1 MLKNVSTLFLI
12 SCILFSCSCTAKRVE
27 LPVYEG
33 IDVREALSSKNNISS
48 VDTTFSITFEKDDS
62 EIRGDGIVNMS
73 RNGNLTMRI
82 YSFGFLAFE
91 ITSENGFIK
100 SAPAVD
106 RNKSIILTY
115 GLRDCIFWWDME
127 DFEIEEKEDY
137 YIIRNLTRTLWL
149 DRKTMFP
156 KKQIISLE
164 ENRQLNIYYENPEKS
179 GDIWYP
185 SRIRIE
191 LSKYAVTLK
200 IKDISFILNAQTKVN
215 RNSIYN

>member
-12 SCILFSCSCTAKRVE
+12 SCILLSCSCTTKRVE

-33 IDVREALSSKNNISS
+33 TDVREALSSKNNISS
-48 VDTTFSITFEKDDS
+48 VDSTFSIIFEKDDS
-62 EIRGDGIVNMS
+62 EIRGDGVVNMS
-73 RNGNLTMRI
+73 RNGNMTMRI

-91 ITSENGFIK
+91 ITAENGFIK

-106 RNKSIILTY
+106 RNKSTILTY

-127 DFEIEEKEDY
+127 DFEIEEKEDT
-137 YIIRNLTRTLWL
+137 YIISNLTRTLWL

-164 ENRQLNIYYENPEKS
+164 EGRQLNIYYENPEKA

-215 RNSIYN
+215 HNSIYN

>member
-1 MLKNVSTLFLI
+1 MLKNVSTLFLV
-12 SCILFSCSCTAKRVE
+12 SCILFLCSCTAKRVE

-33 IDVREALSSKNNISS
+33 TDVREALSSKNNISS
-48 VDTTFSITFEKDDS
+48 VDSTFSIIFEKDDS
-62 EIRGDGIVNMS
+62 EIRGDGVVNMS
-73 RNGNLTMRI
+73 RNGNMTMRI

-91 ITSENGFIK
+91 ITAENGFIK

-106 RNKSIILTY
+106 RNKSTILTY

-127 DFEIEEKEDY
+127 DFEIEEKEDT
-137 YIIRNLTRTLWL
+137 YIISNLTRTLWL

-164 ENRQLNIYYENPEKS
+164 EGRQLNIYYENPEKA

-200 IKDISFILNAQTKVN
+200 IKDISFILNAQTKIN

>member
-12 SCILFSCSCTAKRVE
+12 SCILFLCSCTAKRVE

-48 VDTTFSITFEKDDS
+48 VDSTFSITFEKDDS
-62 EIRGDGIVNMS
+62 EIRGDGVVNMA
-73 RNGNLTMRI
+73 RNGNMTMRI

-91 ITSENGFIK
+91 LTSEN
-100 SAPAVD
+100 P
-106 RNKSIILTY
+106 IILTY

-137 YIIRNLTRTLWL
+137 FIISNLTRTLWL

-164 ENRQLNIYYENPEKS
+164 ENRQLNIYYENPEKA

-215 RNSIYN
+215 HNSIYN

>member
-12 SCILFSCSCTAKRVE
+12 SCILFSCSCTTKRVE

-33 IDVREALSSKNNISS
+33 TDVREALSSKNNISS
-48 VDTTFSITFEKDDS
+48 VDSTFSIIFEKDNS

-73 RNGNLTMRI
+73 RNGNMTMRI

-91 ITSENGFIK
+91 ITAENGFIK
-100 SAPAVD
+100 SSPAVD
-106 RNKSIILTY
+106 RNKGTILTY

-127 DFEIEEKEDY
+127 DFEIEEKEDT
-137 YIIRNLTRTLWL
+137 YIISNLTRTLWL

-164 ENRQLNIYYENPEKS
+164 EGRQLNIYYENPEKA

>member
-1 MLKNVSTLFLI
+1 
-12 SCILFSCSCTAKRVE
+12 
-27 LPVYEG
+27 
-33 IDVREALSSKNNISS
+33 
-48 VDTTFSITFEKDDS
+48 
-62 EIRGDGIVNMS
+62 
-73 RNGNLTMRI
+73 
-82 YSFGFLAFE
+82 
-91 ITSENGFIK
+91 
-100 SAPAVD
+100 
-106 RNKSIILTY
+106 
-115 GLRDCIFWWDME
+115 ME

-164 ENRQLNIYYENPEKS
+164 ENRQLNIYYENPEKA

>member
-12 SCILFSCSCTAKRVE
+12 SCILFSFSCIAKRVE

-62 EIRGDGIVNMS
+62 EIRGDGVVNMS
-73 RNGNLTMRI
+73 RNGNMTMRI

-164 ENRQLNIYYENPEKS
+164 ENRQLNIYYENPEKA

-215 RNSIYN
+215 HNSIYN

>member
-1 MLKNVSTLFLI
+1 MLKNVSKLFLI

-33 IDVREALSSKNNISS
+33 TDVREALSSKNNISS
-48 VDTTFSITFEKDDS
+48 VDSTFSIIFEKDDS
-62 EIRGDGIVNMS
+62 EIRGDGVVNMS
-73 RNGNLTMRI
+73 RNGNMTMRI

-91 ITSENGFIK
+91 ITAENGFIK

-106 RNKSIILTY
+106 RNKSTILTY

-164 ENRQLNIYYENPEKS
+164 EGRQLNIYYENPEKA

-200 IKDISFILNAQTKVN
+200 IKDISFILNAQTKIN
-215 RNSIYN
+215 HNSIYN